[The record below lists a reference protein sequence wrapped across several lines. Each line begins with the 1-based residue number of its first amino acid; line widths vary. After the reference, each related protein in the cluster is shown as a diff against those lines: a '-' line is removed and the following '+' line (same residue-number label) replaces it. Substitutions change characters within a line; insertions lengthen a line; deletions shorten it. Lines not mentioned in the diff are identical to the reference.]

1 MHSDRID
8 KFLKDQM
15 SEEESNAF
23 LHDLECNKEL
33 REQAQITA
41 LMIRELEECQAKED
55 AEIIEEVLASK
66 KRARILSMVRW
77 SLSIAAMLFLV
88 FGTVTL
94 WNKKSDTDALYAQAD
109 NIFEQHYSP
118 YVLQGDS
125 RSRGGDSEVEKE
137 LAVLFNQV
145 GTEKDISTVINKLQ
159 KIYDSVDSEYEYSL
173 YADDITWYLALA
185 YLKDHNLGKA
195 KELLKPLVDNG
206 DDDAIKLLKAIES
219 LEE

>member
-88 FGTVTL
+88 FGAVTL
-94 WNKKSDTDALYAQAD
+94 WNKQNDTDVLYAQAD

-118 YVLQGDS
+118 YTLEGDS
-125 RSRGGDSEVEKE
+125 RGNDSDVERKLSE
-137 LAVLFNQV
+137 LFNQV
-145 GTEKDISTVINKLQ
+145 GTEKDISPVIEKLQ

-173 YADDITWYLALA
+173 YADAITRYLALA
-185 YLKDHNLGKA
+185 YLKDHNIDKA
-195 KELLKPLVDNG
+195 KELLKPLADNG
-206 DDDAIKLLKAIES
+206 DEDAIKLFNAIAS
-219 LEE
+219 LGE